1 MRQEEF
7 LDLLTYYLRRL
18 PDSVIADIRQDY
30 LEHYEMGLAQGKSE
44 EEISQELGSPR
55 EIAVDYLDNERV
67 FIDEEGA
74 LALNEEKRP
83 RKLHW
88 FWKLVLFLAA
98 LPFILAFLSVVFS
111 LLVSVVSIWLAIIL
125 TAAVLGTSVLV
136 SVFRPDLFNNGVVN
150 IGLVNDLSL
159 VTKLCLA
166 IFLICLTLL
175 LIYSLYAAIRWCI
188 RGLMNA
194 WYAFQWR
201 RKRGAY

>member
-30 LEHYEMGLAQGKSE
+30 MEHYAMGLAQGKTE

-55 EIAVDYLDNERV
+55 EIAIDYLDNERV
-67 FIDEEGA
+67 FIDDERA
-74 LALNEEKRP
+74 LAVNESQKP
-83 RKLHW
+83 RTVHW
-88 FWKLVLFLAA
+88 FWKLVLFLIA
-98 LPFILAFLSVVFS
+98 LPFILALLSVIVS
-111 LLVSVVSIWLAIIL
+111 IVASVVSVWLGVIL
-125 TAAVLGTSVLV
+125 TVAVLGGSVLV

-159 VTKLCLA
+159 LTKICLA

-175 LIYSLYAAIRWCI
+175 LIYSLYAAIRWGI

>member
-1 MRQEEF
+1 MRQDEF

-74 LALNEEKRP
+74 LTLDEEKQP
-83 RKLHW
+83 RKLHG
-88 FWKLVLFLAA
+88 FWKLVVFLVA
-98 LPFILAFLSVVFS
+98 LPFILAVLSVVFS
-111 LLVSVVSIWLAIIL
+111 LFVSVVSVWLGLIL
-125 TAAVLGTSVLV
+125 TAAVFGASVLV
-136 SVFRPDLFNNGVVN
+136 SVFRPDLFNNGPVN

-166 IFLICLTLL
+166 IVLICLTLL
-175 LIYSLYAAIRWCI
+175 LLYSLYAAIRWCI